1 MNFHKKTFV
10 QILIVICLCVLL
22 ILSWRAFTL
31 WRLPYDEVEIPPL
44 LLEDKLVIPQR
55 PGIRGI
61 IITGPTIEPLFFSVD
76 LTKSGIRGLNWR
88 QLQSIDPH
96 TDVKI
101 NCLINDQGEVY
112 FSMQDVLM
120 EGHTDAG
127 MAIQNSLKTWI
138 YTPFRSGIIRFWF
151 NLPSKGKKLI
161 IDTSGL
167 RRKWEIPND
176 IPIYNGQL
184 HFIQGIPTNEIGIG
198 EFL

>member
-1 MNFHKKTFV
+1 MNFHKKTFI
-10 QILIVICLCVLL
+10 QILVAICLCIFL

-31 WRLPYDEVEIPPL
+31 WQLPYDEVEIPPL

-76 LTKSGIRGLNWR
+76 LTKSGVRGLNWR

-112 FSMQDVLM
+112 FAMQDVLM

-127 MAIQNSLKTWI
+127 MEIQNALKTWI
-138 YTPFRSGIIRFWF
+138 YTPFRSGVIRFWF

-184 HFIQGIPTNEIGIG
+184 HFIQGIPANEIGIG